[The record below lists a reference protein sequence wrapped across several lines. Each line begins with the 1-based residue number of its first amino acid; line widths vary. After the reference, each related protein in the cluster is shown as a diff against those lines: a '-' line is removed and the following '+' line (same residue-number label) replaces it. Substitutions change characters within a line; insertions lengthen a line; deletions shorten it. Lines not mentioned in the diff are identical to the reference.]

1 MSEKQTVTKALSICG
16 LCGEQCLIDAVVQ
29 DGTIMSV
36 QKAEARPHVNGN
48 ICVKG
53 AALKQYVHHK
63 DRIEHP
69 MRRVGPKGSGQYE
82 VVSWDE
88 AIQAIADRLR
98 ETKEQFGPEG
108 TIFYVGHPHWLRK
121 TLAELS
127 ATYGTPNFCT
137 ESSTCHLAM
146 DIAWG
151 LVAGETLRFDA
162 KNCDTMLVW
171 SSNPAYSE
179 KDKMDMVMS
188 LKKRGA
194 NIIVVDPRVT
204 PFADAATLHLQLYPG
219 TDGALALG
227 MAHVIIKE
235 GLEDKEYIEKYTY
248 GYEEYKAY
256 VENFPPEKA
265 ARITGVPAEKIVQ
278 AARMIAAG
286 KTALRTSGCAVVHC
300 VNGVQNQRAAFLL
313 LALTGNIDRPGGNLD
328 TGAPKAALDTFHHAL
343 AQRPDVDHDISYGRY
358 PVWNDI
364 INNEGQCIRL
374 ADAILK
380 SDPYPIHNFLAFGIN
395 VGMWPRPD
403 RIREA
408 LKAVEFSV
416 VTELFWN
423 EACET
428 ADYVLPCT
436 ASPEMDQL
444 ITTGDNHVL
453 FVPHIVD
460 PGDKLT
466 DIDIM
471 LRIAHA
477 LGMDGDFLGCADY
490 DAYLERTLKTTGLT
504 LAEVKAQPEG
514 VPARILKSGKK
525 YSLETGLNTPTGK
538 VEFCSKVMEKYSDRP
553 GYDALPTYT
562 DWRDVV
568 GDRKKYPFILVAG
581 GRKAHFFHSRTYR
594 LSWLANLE
602 GHTLVCICSKD
613 AETLGVAE
621 GEFVRLST
629 PIGSKD
635 YMVQLDNGIKP
646 GVVHVCDSDGEQNIN
661 LLIDDQYIDPISG
674 FPGFRSY
681 ICNLE
686 KLPEAEGEGNA

>member
-1 MSEKQTVTKALSICG
+1 MSNHQAKALSICG

-29 DGTIMSV
+29 DGKICSV
-36 QKAEARPHVNGN
+36 QKACSRPHITGN
-48 ICVKG
+48 LCVKG
-53 AALKQYVHHK
+53 AALKQYIHHK

-69 MRRVGPKGSGQYE
+69 MRRVGPKGSGRYE
-82 VVSWDE
+82 PVSWDE
-88 AIQAIADRLR
+88 AIQAIAERLR
-98 ETKEQFGPEG
+98 ETKEKYGPEG

-127 ATYGTPNFCT
+127 AAYGTPNFCT

-146 DIAWG
+146 DIAWA

-179 KDKMDMVMS
+179 KDKMDMVS
-188 LKKRGA
+188 ALKKRGA
-194 NIIVVDPRVT
+194 NLIVVDPRVT

-227 MAHVIIKE
+227 IAHVIIKE
-235 GLEDKEYIEKYTY
+235 GLEDREFIRAYTC
-248 GYEEYKAY
+248 GYEEYKTY
-256 VENFPPEKA
+256 VEQFPPERA
-265 ARITGVPAEKIVQ
+265 AEITGVSAEKIVR

-286 KTALRTSGCAVVHC
+286 RTSLRTSGCAVVHC

-313 LALTGNIDRPGGNLD
+313 LALTGNIDCSGGNLN

-343 AQRPDVDHDISYGRY
+343 AQRPNVEHDISDGRY
-358 PVWNDI
+358 PVWNDVV
-364 INNEGQCIRL
+364 NNEGQCIRL
-374 ADAILK
+374 ADAILNA
-380 SDPYPIHNFLAFGIN
+380 DPYPIRNFLAFGMN

-403 RIREA
+403 RIRKA
-408 LKAVEFSV
+408 LHEVEFSV
-416 VTELFWN
+416 VSELFWN

-444 ITTGDNHVL
+444 IATGDDHIL
-453 FVPHIVD
+453 FIPRVVEPE
-460 PGDKLT
+460 DKLT

-471 LRIAHA
+471 LRLAHA
-477 LGMDGDFLGCADY
+477 LDLKGDFLSCADY

-504 LAEVKAQPEG
+504 LEEVKAAPEG

-525 YSLETGLNTPTGK
+525 YGCEAGFNTPSGK
-538 VEFCSKVMEKYSDRP
+538 IEFCSKLLEKYSDRT
-553 GYDALPTYT
+553 GYDPLPIYK
-562 DWRDVV
+562 DWRETA
-568 GDRKKYPFILVAG
+568 GDRKRYPFVLVAG

-594 LSWLANLE
+594 LSWLSDLE
-602 GHTLVCICSKD
+602 GHTLLGICPKD
-613 AETLGVAE
+613 AEILGVSE
-621 GEFVRLST
+621 GDLVRLTT
-629 PIGSKD
+629 PVGSLD
-635 YMVQLDNGIKP
+635 YRVQLDSGILS
-646 GVVHVCDSDGEQNIN
+646 GVVYVCDSDGEQNIN
-661 LLIDDQYIDPISG
+661 LLIDDQYLDPISG

-681 ICNLE
+681 ICALE
-686 KLPEAEGEGNA
+686 KLEEGLA